1 MTGSRVFQ
9 IQTTA
14 VSMQSC
20 VARSGQ
26 DNQPHHEEPCHKL
39 ATVVAFSA
47 GAGVPVPLQVS
58 RSKIIV
64 SNLGKVLVGPKAF
77 PGRKLM
83 SDLSLIMDERR
94 RLCEV
99 LVSFCYL
106 PRLTLVGFF
115 LENFIMYFNSTKYY
129 FGTIGKY

>member
-1 MTGSRVFQ
+1 MEQSR
-9 IQTTA
+9 
-14 VSMQSC
+14 MGH
-20 VARSGQ
+20 SGQ
-26 DNQPHHEEPCHKL
+26 DNQPHHVEPCHKL

-58 RSKIIV
+58 WNKIIV
-64 SNLGKVLVGPKAF
+64 SKLGKVLVGLKAF

-83 SDLSLIMDERR
+83 SDLSLITDERR
-94 RLCEV
+94 WLCEV

-115 LENFIMYFNSTKYY
+115 LENFIMHFNSTKYY